1 MILQNNKFISAPHTG
16 APERAATG
24 IDGLDMILGGGVTTH
39 RLYLVEGTPGTG
51 KTTFGLQFLLAGAAR
66 GESGLYITLSET
78 ASELKAVAASH
89 GWSLEGLSLFELIN
103 EEDLNPDYQQSI
115 LHPSEIEL

>member
-1 MILQNNKFISAPHTG
+1 MDRHNNNLTSGRLPGHSD
-16 APERAATG
+16 RAATG
-24 IDGLDMILGGGVTTH
+24 IAGLDAVLAGGITAH

-51 KTTFGLQFLLAGAAR
+51 KTTFGLQFLLEGAANV
-66 GESGLYITLSET
+66 ESGLYITLSET

-89 GWSLEGLSLFELIN
+89 GWSLEGLSLFETIN

-115 LHPSEIEL
+115 LHPY